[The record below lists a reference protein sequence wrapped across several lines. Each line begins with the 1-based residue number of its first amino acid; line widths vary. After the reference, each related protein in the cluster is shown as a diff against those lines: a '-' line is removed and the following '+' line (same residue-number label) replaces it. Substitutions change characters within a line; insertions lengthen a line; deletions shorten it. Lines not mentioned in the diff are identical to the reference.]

1 MRSPQ
6 RGAPSHHRVEA
17 FSQIGFVCV
26 GVCVCVSC
34 GMRVFGNLLSI
45 RHSATVQHTAAF
57 PDPRRCRAGIQGNRD
72 VQHEIVSRMPFLI
85 FSFFFFFFLRAVSRQ
100 AGLQLSRGSGE
111 SACPDLPPP
120 TGEAMEIVC
129 RFRGDPL
136 P

>member
-1 MRSPQ
+1 MR
-6 RGAPSHHRVEA
+6 A
-17 FSQIGFVCV
+17 
-26 GVCVCVSC
+26 
-34 GMRVFGNLLSI
+34 FGNLLSV

-57 PDPRRCRAGIQGNRD
+57 PDPRRCRACVQENRD
-72 VQHEIVSRMPFLI
+72 VQHEIISPMLFLI
-85 FSFFFFFFLRAVSRQ
+85 FYLFIFFLRAASRH

-120 TGEAMEIVC
+120 TGEAVEIVC